1 MSTEQ
6 TVVVIVTIAVAIWI
20 VLLVWNMLVSFIV
33 MQNEVCVNR
42 CHVEKDN
49 LY

>member
-1 MSTEQ
+1 MNVGCLPDMSSEQ

-33 MQNEVCVNR
+33 MQNEGWVS
-42 CHVEKDN
+42 
-49 LY
+49 L